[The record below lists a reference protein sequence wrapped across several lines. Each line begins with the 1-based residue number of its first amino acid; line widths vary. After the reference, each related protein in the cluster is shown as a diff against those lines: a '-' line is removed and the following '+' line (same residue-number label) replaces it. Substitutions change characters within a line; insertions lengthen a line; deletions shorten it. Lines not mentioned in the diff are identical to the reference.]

1 MVKYNDK
8 RAAEAAEAE
17 RKAAEEAGN
26 AKKIAEIAEAAKV
39 ETKRKRTPRDFFM
52 CEE

>member
-1 MVKYNDK
+1 MKYNDK
-8 RAAEAAEAE
+8 RAVEDAEAE

-39 ETKRKRTPRDFFM
+39 ETKRKRTRSGFFM